1 MKYINVKFLTVLLS
15 TAILVGCGGGD
26 KEEEFKFYTLK
37 EAGAQQLEL
46 TVEASGTVEA
56 ISSIEIKSKASG
68 QVLFLGAEVGDY
80 VEAVSYTH
88 LRAHET

>member
-46 TVEASGTVEA
+46 TVEQRE
-56 ISSIEIKSKASG
+56 
-68 QVLFLGAEVGDY
+68 L
-80 VEAVSYTH
+80 
-88 LRAHET
+88 LRLSLR

>member
-1 MKYINVKFLTVLLS
+1 MKYINAKSLSVLLS

-46 TVEASGTVEA
+46 TVEASGTVE
-56 ISSIEIKSKASG
+56 SKATIYLNCFMSNPMRIQG
-68 QVLFLGAEVGDY
+68 F
-80 VEAVSYTH
+80 
-88 LRAHET
+88 